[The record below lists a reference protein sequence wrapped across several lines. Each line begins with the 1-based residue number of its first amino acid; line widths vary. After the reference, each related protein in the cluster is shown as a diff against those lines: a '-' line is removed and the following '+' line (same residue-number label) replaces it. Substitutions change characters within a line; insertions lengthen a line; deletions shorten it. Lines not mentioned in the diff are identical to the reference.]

1 MIEKMIYDFLNKKLE
16 VPAYMMEPKSP
27 PDSYVL
33 IDRTAGDD
41 EHVKTATIA
50 IQSYGKSLIE
60 ACKLNEKVK
69 EVMRDIIDLDDI
81 AKCKL
86 NSDYN
91 FTDTETKRY
100 RYQAVFNLIYYK

>member
-1 MIEKMIYDFLNKKLE
+1 MIETVIYDYLNEKLN

-27 PDSYVL
+27 PESYVL

-41 EHVKTATIA
+41 EHVRSATVA
-50 IQSYGKSLIE
+50 IQSYGKSLVD
-60 ACKLNEKVK
+60 ACMLNEKVK
-69 EVMRDIIDLDDI
+69 DIMRDIIDLDTVV
-81 AKCKL
+81 KCKL

-100 RYQAVFNLIYYK
+100 RYQAVFNLVYYQ